1 VRRRPLDP
9 KSRADL
15 DRYVFFMHS
24 GLATEVARA
33 VARTSNILSHASAQ
47 VPPWAARGSSSWILR
62 ADEAAHYAREQF
74 ESLRRMD
81 AQLLDPKL
89 STSELARRLIAGD
102 WTEVRAEDGLLENC
116 KWEWR
121 Q

>member
-1 VRRRPLDP
+1 
-9 KSRADL
+9 
-15 DRYVFFMHS
+15 
-24 GLATEVARA
+24 
-33 VARTSNILSHASAQ
+33 
-47 VPPWAARGSSSWILR
+47 
-62 ADEAAHYAREQF
+62 
-74 ESLRRMD
+74 MD

-89 STSELARRLIAGD
+89 STSELARRLIAGN